1 MVISDIHARYD
12 FVLNTMKTRIKDM
25 WNKTVKELLE
35 DWKINV
41 VCVWDYLHTED
52 EDNWRPTIFE
62 TYDNW
67 NIKMDSKNDRI
78 LTEFWKYFETL
89 DSKNRIYILRNNID
103 KLSNDIL
110 DKYYEFCFKL
120 HEKEFERNI
129 FTLELL
135 WELSDKYP
143 NFYMCR
149 WNHDFTKEWNAR
161 KYAYETAD
169 LRGFIVNKYW
179 NDFLDLWDS
188 FENQLWII
196 ATQKKNNLIVS
207 HTFWKHEI
215 DKELVKKRDEKT
227 EKILVLSDNQKCS
240 EVELETSFQKSC
252 SSFWYDPNMT
262 KWIIWHRRIDDLVN
276 YESQIWG
283 KLLQINDKYRQLV
296 WFIKDGNF
304 TAFDVS
310 N

>member
-1 MVISDIHARYD
+1 
-12 FVLNTMKTRIKDM
+12 MKTRIKDM
-25 WNKTVKELLE
+25 GNKTVKELLE
-35 DWKINV
+35 DGKINV
-41 VCVWDYLHTED
+41 VCVGDYLHTED

-62 TYDNW
+62 TYDNG

-78 LTEFWKYFETL
+78 LTEFGKYFETL

-135 WELSDKYP
+135 GELSDKYP

-149 WNHDFTKEWNAR
+149 GNHDFTKEGNAR

-169 LRGFIVNKYW
+169 LRGFIVNKYG

-188 FENQLWII
+188 FENQLGII

-207 HTFWKHEI
+207 HTFGKHEI

-252 SSFWYDPNMT
+252 SSFGYDPNMT
-262 KWIIWHRRIDDLVN
+262 KWIIGHRRIDDLVN
-276 YESQIWG
+276 YESQIGG

-296 WFIKDGNF
+296 GFIKDGNF